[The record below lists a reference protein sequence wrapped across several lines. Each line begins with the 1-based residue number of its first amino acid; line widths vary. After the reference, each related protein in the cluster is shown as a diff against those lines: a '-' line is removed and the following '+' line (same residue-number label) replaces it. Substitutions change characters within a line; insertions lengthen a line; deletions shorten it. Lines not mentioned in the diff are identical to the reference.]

1 MHELRSLLSPDSQK
15 CHPFCFRKKT
25 ATVPRRLCLALGG
38 GSNGSGDGLAAAHT
52 WCRAFGR
59 LDSGGASMNRPSD
72 GLRRALG
79 ELVIIVLGVLIALG
93 VDSIWEQMRERSA
106 EAAYLE
112 ALFVDALSDSLEYE
126 TVVGVLERAESA
138 TESMLAILGGGEVP
152 GDPLLLSQQVFCASF
167 LPLPVINRTT
177 LDDLLST
184 GNLNLLRDR
193 ELRSALLEYY
203 GRIATEMQWSGEHR
217 ANQDRYRQRLSA
229 SRWSEISGDGLA
241 AIESAEVRAV
251 ISRLRTDTDAVA
263 ALNGMLFAQRRVR
276 GEAVRLS
283 QDVADLLSAL
293 RIALEDAGIDTRDQ
307 SAVAA
312 SGDMPIDLNCLRVG
326 P

>member
-1 MHELRSLLSPDSQK
+1 
-15 CHPFCFRKKT
+15 
-25 ATVPRRLCLALGG
+25 
-38 GSNGSGDGLAAAHT
+38 
-52 WCRAFGR
+52 
-59 LDSGGASMNRPSD
+59 
-72 GLRRALG
+72 LG